1 MILHLQG
8 RENLISWLCAP
19 SFLAICYRLRTQ
31 SSTISSAPV
40 HEESYHCAF
49 INEEPPRAPEST
61 IIEGFSK
68 VFIPFGHWFW
78 GQMVSLTIM
87 FTKCN
92 IYFDILYKLSE
103 NYIEISESQPLLQP
117 LKQSE
122 AKVKIY
128 TPTDYWFCF
137 TASLI
142 LVLLGKDCEKSIFL
156 KLFVLKD
163 FYFLFCTFI
172 LPRSIKLCKSNP

>member
-1 MILHLQG
+1 MVCL
-8 RENLISWLCAP
+8 
-19 SFLAICYRLRTQ
+19 
-31 SSTISSAPV
+31 
-40 HEESYHCAF
+40 
-49 INEEPPRAPEST
+49 T
-61 IIEGFSK
+61 II
-68 VFIPFGHWFW
+68 
-78 GQMVSLTIM
+78 

-92 IYFDILYKLSE
+92 IYFDILYKFSE
-103 NYIEISESQPLLQP
+103 NFIEISQSQPLLQP

-156 KLFVLKD
+156 KLFVLED
-163 FYFLFCTFI
+163 FYFPFCTSI
-172 LPRSIKLCKSNP
+172 LLRSIKLCKSNPYGQKAGLKNLFLMISNKWSHVKFEFDL